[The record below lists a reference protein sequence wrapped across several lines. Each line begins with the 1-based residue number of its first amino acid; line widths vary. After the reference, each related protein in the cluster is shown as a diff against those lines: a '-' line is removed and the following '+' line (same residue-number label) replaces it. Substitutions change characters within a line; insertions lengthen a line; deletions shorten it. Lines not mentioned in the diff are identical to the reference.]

1 MSDAK
6 RACWSLALTFVA
18 LSFLVW
24 LSWHGGLS
32 RDLILMVLGGAV
44 FLIIDGLLRILFP
57 LRHDGPVAS
66 EAKNDHE

>member
-32 RDLILMVLGGAV
+32 RDLILMILGGSV
-44 FLIIDGLLRILFP
+44 YVLIHGLLGILFP

-66 EAKNDHE
+66 DPVLPD